1 MLITPSE
8 MGVGNVLVSTTE
20 NKGHD
25 PDFWADSAADRIVS
39 VGGNC
44 HPAIAEQANE
54 FKGLLERRSCFTSKR
69 RFVVTGLLLPLNL
82 KTKAMLIWRT

>member
-25 PDFWADSAADRIVS
+25 PDFWATQQQTELLALAGTVILQLQNKRMSLR
-39 VGGNC
+39 
-44 HPAIAEQANE
+44 
-54 FKGLLERRSCFTSKR
+54 GLLERRSCFTSKR